1 MGTNPFLAVHT
12 FASLLAIQ
20 GHMTSQV
27 SMVIKDHELLSNLKF
42 GRFMLRRLED
52 KNFFAFCYI
61 DYGQPCLN
69 VAEHPTA
76 CSCMIRQT

>member
-12 FASLLAIQ
+12 FALLLAIQ

-27 SMVIKDHELLSNLKF
+27 SMVIKNHELLSNLKF

-52 KNFFAFCYI
+52 MNFFAFC
-61 DYGQPCLN
+61 
-69 VAEHPTA
+69 
-76 CSCMIRQT
+76 